1 MKLMAVGE
9 PKGTLQVLRQV
20 PSCGGS
26 RASRGR
32 LCLAQEAGAHPQL
45 AETGQHHCRGK
56 GRKSTGGSWGDPSL
70 TLPRPLETKS
80 NLAFESAD
88 DTEF

>member
-1 MKLMAVGE
+1 MKRMAVGE

-45 AETGQHHCRGK
+45 AETVGSITAE
-56 GRKSTGGSWGDPSL
+56 GRAERALEGAGGTP
-70 TLPRPLETKS
+70 P
-80 NLAFESAD
+80 
-88 DTEF
+88 